1 MQYRCNLCVHFTCQ
15 TLRSLISHLGR
26 VHKND
31 NGFHVLCGIDSC
43 ARTYK
48 NFFSLRNH
56 FIRKHGAILNG
67 EQEPD
72 DLENLHDGEIDEDSV
87 DANDGYGEN
96 DGADDNDEPFNFEG
110 QVLANKKSNVLSLL
124 QLKDE
129 GKIPQTVVE
138 SVIRNTTQIVDDNV
152 ELLKS
157 GLEQCL
163 NNADLRMEDIPGM
176 SELFDNDNQIRKPFG
191 ECHNDASQLQFCKNN
206 FGLVVSC

>member
-1 MQYRCNLCVHFTCQ
+1 M
-15 TLRSLISHLGR
+15 
-26 VHKND
+26 
-31 NGFHVLCGIDSC
+31 LCGIDSC

-48 NFFSLRNH
+48 NFSSFRNH

-87 DANDGYGEN
+87 EPNDGYGEN
-96 DGADDNDEPFNFEG
+96 DGADDNDEPFNFEVE
-110 QVLANKKSNVLSLL
+110 VLVNKKSNVLSLL

-163 NNADLRMEDIPGM
+163 NNSDLRMEDIPGM
-176 SELFDNDNQIRKPFG
+176 SELFDNDN
-191 ECHNDASQLQFCKNN
+191 
-206 FGLVVSC
+206 